1 MRSLR
6 GVSSGDPHLGVSK
19 AARRILGL
27 VAIHPPT
34 IPMHIACMYH
44 LSNLHSKLF
53 ILAHEMVDKE
63 PENAVS
69 WYAVGVWY
77 LTAKKWQ
84 DARTYFRY
92 IRTRWKKRR
101 LTTMK
106 ASLHSWTLALLP
118 HGWPSLIHSHWKES
132 TTTRSQ
138 HTRRVHVSFQGWSQ
152 QPLQFG
158 VADRNPD
165 PIFHCFSSAWNK

>member
-1 MRSLR
+1 MYCIVLRTPYTPNSGGQIVLRSLR
-6 GVSSGDPHLGVSK
+6 GVSFGDPHLSVSK
-19 AARRILGL
+19 TTRRILGL

-92 IRTRWKKRR
+92 IRARWKKQR
-101 LTTMK
+101 LTIMK
-106 ASLHSWTLALLP
+106 ASLRSWTLALLP

-132 TTTRSQ
+132 TTTQSQ
-138 HTRRVHVSFQGWSQ
+138 HTRRVRVSFQGWSQ
-152 QPLQFG
+152 QTL
-158 VADRNPD
+158 
-165 PIFHCFSSAWNK
+165 

>member
-1 MRSLR
+1 MCYTVLRTPCIPNSGGRIVSRSLR
-6 GVSSGDPHLGVSK
+6 GMPSSGVLVIVSK
-19 AARRILGL
+19 RARRILGL

-69 WYAVGVWY
+69 WYAVGIWY

-84 DARTYFRY
+84 DARTYFRCFRIHGKRNDADYSQKQIHAYGPSLCSRVAGIRPY
-92 IRTRWKKRR
+92 IRFGRRTRPRGHSI
-101 LTTMK
+101 LDVFT
-106 ASLHSWTLALLP
+106 SLSWVNL
-118 HGWPSLIHSHWKES
+118 
-132 TTTRSQ
+132 
-138 HTRRVHVSFQGWSQ
+138 
-152 QPLQFG
+152 
-158 VADRNPD
+158 
-165 PIFHCFSSAWNK
+165 

>member
-1 MRSLR
+1 MCCTVLRTPYTPNFGGRIVLRSLR
-6 GVSSGDPHLGVSK
+6 GVSSGALLGDVSQTV
-19 AARRILGL
+19 RRILGL

-84 DARTYFRY
+84 DARTYFRCF
-92 IRTRWKKRR
+92 RTR
-101 LTTMK
+101 
-106 ASLHSWTLALLP
+106 
-118 HGWPSLIHSHWKES
+118 
-132 TTTRSQ
+132 
-138 HTRRVHVSFQGWSQ
+138 
-152 QPLQFG
+152 G
-158 VADRNPD
+158 VRND
-165 PIFHCFSSAWNK
+165 D

>member
-1 MRSLR
+1 MYYIVLQTPYTHSFGGRIVLRSLR
-6 GVSSGDPHLGVSK
+6 GVSSGDLHPSVSK
-19 AARRILGL
+19 TVRRILGL

-53 ILAHEMVDKE
+53 ILAHEMVEKE

-92 IRTRWKKRR
+92 INARWK
-101 LTTMK
+101 
-106 ASLHSWTLALLP
+106 
-118 HGWPSLIHSHWKES
+118 E
-132 TTTRSQ
+132 
-138 HTRRVHVSFQGWSQ
+138 
-152 QPLQFG
+152 
-158 VADRNPD
+158 
-165 PIFHCFSSAWNK
+165 

>member
-1 MRSLR
+1 LTRKRLVEDFGLSDNPDVLYSFADALYTQFR
-6 GVSSGDPHLGVSK
+6 WADCFAITSRFAWSILHNPGASDP
-19 AARRILGL
+19 ARRILGL

-92 IRTRWKKRR
+92 GPNRWK
-101 LTTMK
+101 
-106 ASLHSWTLALLP
+106 
-118 HGWPSLIHSHWKES
+118 
-132 TTTRSQ
+132 
-138 HTRRVHVSFQGWSQ
+138 
-152 QPLQFG
+152 
-158 VADRNPD
+158 
-165 PIFHCFSSAWNK
+165 

>member
-6 GVSSGDPHLGVSK
+6 GVSSGDIHPSVSETT
-19 AARRILGL
+19 RRILGL

-92 IRTRWKKRR
+92 IHTRWKK
-101 LTTMK
+101 
-106 ASLHSWTLALLP
+106 P
-118 HGWPSLIHSHWKES
+118 
-132 TTTRSQ
+132 
-138 HTRRVHVSFQGWSQ
+138 
-152 QPLQFG
+152 
-158 VADRNPD
+158 
-165 PIFHCFSSAWNK
+165 

>member
-1 MRSLR
+1 
-6 GVSSGDPHLGVSK
+6 
-19 AARRILGL
+19 
-27 VAIHPPT
+27 
-34 IPMHIACMYH
+34 MYH

-92 IRTRWKKRR
+92 FYT
-101 LTTMK
+101 
-106 ASLHSWTLALLP
+106 
-118 HGWPSLIHSHWKES
+118 HGEGTPTDYLYKQVNTYGPSLCPRVVGLCPYI
-132 TTTRSQ
+132 RI
-138 HTRRVHVSFQGWSQ
+138 RR
-152 QPLQFG
+152 
-158 VADRNPD
+158 RT
-165 PIFHCFSSAWNK
+165 

>member
-1 MRSLR
+1 MTRHQKMRTSSVSYTHRGYASTNTRRSKPLHESGWWKISVSPITLMYCTVSRMLYTPNSGGRIVLRSLQ
-6 GVSSGDPHLGVSK
+6 GVSSCDLLMSVSK
-19 AARRILGL
+19 TARRILGL

-92 IRTRWKKRR
+92 FR
-101 LTTMK
+101 
-106 ASLHSWTLALLP
+106 A
-118 HGWPSLIHSHWKES
+118 HGEETVTDHL
-132 TTTRSQ
+132 
-138 HTRRVHVSFQGWSQ
+138 
-152 QPLQFG
+152 
-158 VADRNPD
+158 
-165 PIFHCFSSAWNK
+165 

>member
-1 MRSLR
+1 M
-6 GVSSGDPHLGVSK
+6 SSGDLPTGVYK
-19 AARRILGL
+19 TPRRILGL

-92 IRTRWKKRR
+92 FHIRNKETATDRS
-101 LTTMK
+101 K
-106 ASLHSWTLALLP
+106 ASPHLWTLALLP
-118 HGWPSLIHSHWKES
+118 RGWLSPIRLHWKGN
-132 TTTRSQ
+132 TTTQSQ
-138 HTRRVHVSFQGWSQ
+138 RTRPVHVSSQGNS
-152 QPLQFG
+152 PILRPFG
-158 VADRNPD
+158 VADGGPD
-165 PIFHCFSSAWNK
+165 LTSHSFSSGWNR

>member
-1 MRSLR
+1 MCYTVLRTPYTPNSGGRIVLQSLR
-6 GVSSGDPHLGVSK
+6 GVFSGDLPVSVSK
-19 AARRILGL
+19 PARRILGL

-92 IRTRWKKRR
+92 
-101 LTTMK
+101 
-106 ASLHSWTLALLP
+106 LHTHA
-118 HGWPSLIHSHWKES
+118 EQ
-132 TTTRSQ
+132 TTTDHLSKQVYAHGPSFRSRMAGLRPYICIG
-138 HTRRVHVSFQGWSQ
+138 RRT
-152 QPLQFG
+152 
-158 VADRNPD
+158 
-165 PIFHCFSSAWNK
+165 

>member
-1 MRSLR
+1 M
-6 GVSSGDPHLGVSK
+6 SSGNLHLSVTET
-19 AARRILGL
+19 ARRILGL

-92 IRTRWKKRR
+92 IRTRWKKRW
-101 LTTMK
+101 LTIRK
-106 ASLHSWTLALLP
+106 ASLRSWTPALLP
-118 HGWPSLIHSHWKES
+118 RGWPSLIHSHWKGN
-132 TTTRSQ
+132 TIMRSQ
-138 HTRRVHVSFQGWSQ
+138 RTRPAHVSFQGWSQ
-152 QPLQFG
+152 RTLQFDVSNG
-158 VADRNPD
+158 NPD
-165 PIFHCFSSAWNK
+165 LIFHFFSSGWNK

>member
-1 MRSLR
+1 MCSTVLRMPCTPSSGGRIVLRLLR
-6 GVSSGDPHLGVSK
+6 GVCHPAVPLRVHLKQLG
-19 AARRILGL
+19 RILGL

-84 DARTYFRY
+84 DARTYFRCV
-92 IRTRWKKRR
+92 RR
-101 LTTMK
+101 FGNK
-106 ASLHSWTLALLP
+106 
-118 HGWPSLIHSHWKES
+118 
-132 TTTRSQ
+132 
-138 HTRRVHVSFQGWSQ
+138 
-152 QPLQFG
+152 QPLTIYQSKSTLM
-158 VADRNPD
+158 D
-165 PIFHCFSSAWNK
+165 PRSAPAWLAFAHTFALEGEHDHAVTAYSTCSRLFPGYAPRGEGF